1 MWYAFYVAWAR
12 TDGNDRLS
20 WAARPL
26 CPLDLVVR
34 SPRNAES
41 FKDWGFG
48 FMSSVIDRSSSRI
61 KPEKIE
67 QAVIRFAGDS
77 GDGMQITGSQFT
89 NTVALYG
96 NDIATFPDFPAE
108 IRAPAGTL
116 PGVSGYQLHFASSDV
131 YTPGDAVD
139 VLIAMN
145 PAALK
150 VNIAD
155 LKPNGILI
163 VNSDSFGENDL
174 RKAQLT
180 ANPLEDHSL
189 DKYRLFSVELERLTR
204 VSLEHLGLDAKSM
217 DRCKNF
223 FALGM
228 CYWLYNRSTESTVR
242 WIEDKFKNK
251 PLLVEA
257 NKLAMKAG
265 YSYCEATEAFQISY
279 EIPPAQL
286 APGSYRNMSGNQ
298 ALALGFVTASQK
310 SGLRLFQGSYP
321 ITPASDILHE
331 LAQYKDFGVM
341 TFQAEDE
348 IAAVTSTIGAAYA
361 GALGL
366 TTTSGPGM
374 ALKTEAIGLAIAVE
388 IPLVICDIQ
397 RGGPSTGL
405 PTKTEQADLLQ
416 ALFGRNSEA
425 PVPVIAP
432 ATPSDCFWA
441 AIEASR
447 IAVKYMVPVILLSD
461 GYLANGAEPWRIPD
475 LAEIPEI
482 PVQFATEPNSP
493 GGYLPYKRNPD
504 TLARPWAVPGTP
516 GLEHRIG
523 GLEKQDVTGN
533 INYEPLNHENMVRI
547 RAAKVAAIAQDIP
560 EAVPSG
566 DPKGDLLIIAWGS
579 THGAITA
586 AVNAQRAE
594 GRKIGHVH
602 LRHLNPL
609 PSNLGDVIK
618 RYKHVLVPELNMGQL
633 LWILRAKFLV
643 DAVGLNKIQG
653 RPFKQAELE
662 QKIEEMLGVD

>member
-1 MWYAFYVAWAR
+1 MS
-12 TDGNDRLS
+12 TLTELPLS
-20 WAARPL
+20 KAKP
-26 CPLDLVVR
+26 
-34 SPRNAES
+34 E
-41 FKDWGFG
+41 
-48 FMSSVIDRSSSRI
+48 VIDR
-61 KPEKIE
+61 
-67 QAVIRFAGDS
+67 AVIRFAGDS

-116 PGVSGYQLHFASSDV
+116 PGVSGFQLHFSSSDV

-150 VNIAD
+150 VNVAD
-155 LKPNGILI
+155 LRANGILI
-163 VNSDSFGENDL
+163 VNSDSFKETDL
-174 RKAQLT
+174 RKAQIT
-180 ANPLEDHSL
+180 SNPLEDHSL
-189 DKYRLFSVELERLTR
+189 DKFRLFSVELERLTR
-204 VSLEHLGLDAKSM
+204 AALEHLGLDAKSM

-228 CYWLYNRSTESTVR
+228 CYWLYNRSMDSTVR
-242 WIEDKFKNK
+242 WIQDKFKNK

-286 APGSYRNMSGNQ
+286 APGLYRSLSGNQ

-310 SGLRLFQGSYP
+310 SGLKLFQGSYP

-331 LAQYKDFGVM
+331 LSQYKDFGVV

-348 IAAVTSTIGAAYA
+348 IAAITSAIGAAYA
-361 GALGL
+361 GALAI
-366 TTTSGPGM
+366 TSTSGPGM
-374 ALKTEAIGLAIAVE
+374 SLKTEALGLAVAVE
-388 IPLVICDIQ
+388 IPLIVCNIQ

-425 PVPVIAP
+425 PIPIVAP

-441 AIEASR
+441 ALEASR
-447 IAVKYMVPVILLSD
+447 IAVKYMVPVIILSD

-475 LAEIPEI
+475 LNEIPDF
-482 PVQFATEPNSP
+482 PVQFAKEPNSP
-493 GGYLPYKRNPD
+493 NGYLPYKRNPE

-560 EAVPSG
+560 DIVPAG
-566 DPKGDLLIIAWGS
+566 DAQGDLLIVAWGS

-586 AVNAQRAE
+586 AVNSQRAQ

-609 PSNLGDVIK
+609 PANLGDVIQ
-618 RYKHVLVPELNMGQL
+618 RYKQILVPELNMGQL
-633 LWILRAKFLV
+633 LWVLRAKYLV

-653 RPFKQAELE
+653 RPFKQAEVE
-662 QKIEEMLGVD
+662 QKIEEILGV